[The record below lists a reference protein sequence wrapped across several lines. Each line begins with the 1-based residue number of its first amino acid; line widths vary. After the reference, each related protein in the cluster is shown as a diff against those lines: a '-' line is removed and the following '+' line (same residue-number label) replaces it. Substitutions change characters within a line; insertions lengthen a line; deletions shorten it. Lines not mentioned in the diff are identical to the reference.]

1 MKSAQ
6 KISHAENNYTMFS
19 ETKGLCIITR
29 NNLQDLTI
37 TTLSLLL
44 YSAMKVTNQSY
55 FENNHF
61 LITLS
66 DTNMCRLHHISGLRG
81 FKCSITIP
89 NPFQTLSQ
97 CCVVGNL

>member
-29 NNLQDLTI
+29 NNLPDLATT
-37 TTLSLLL
+37 TTLSLPPL
-44 YSAMKVTNQSY
+44 YSATKVTNQFY

-61 LITLS
+61 LITQS
-66 DTNMCRLHHISGLRG
+66 DTNLCGLH
-81 FKCSITIP
+81 T
-89 NPFQTLSQ
+89 T
-97 CCVVGNL
+97 